1 VTFHRRE
8 VLGALGAASASTLL
22 WALGCGS
29 SAPNLRRA
37 PQVSGE
43 VRTWLHDAV
52 ARLAAVYPF
61 AHALAVS
68 RRRTTAARDVLGAGI
83 ARLRAEGVVL
93 TVRDRDGSWHEHA
106 ISELSRD
113 GVDAAA
119 RALGAARQLRAID
132 FGRTPD
138 TPDEPPH
145 LEDRD
150 LHRRVELLL
159 EGDAALARRLVYA
172 AASIDIDDA
181 IVWSV
186 APGRDLEQRL
196 VRIRNTALRAAWNG
210 THPVVR
216 EAEHAWSGWLDDQP
230 LTADDLIATSESAL
244 QVNTPGGFDDGE
256 RTVVLDPSVAAVVLD
271 IAVRG
276 LLTTDAARRP
286 EVVRRL
292 ADSAAAF
299 ASPLVTL
306 IDDPTTPAAFGA
318 FAFDDEGEPAAPL
331 TLIDAGRLAAR
342 LSDRAAASGLP
353 PNRAATT
360 SGGSSSAT
368 PGSAATAGGSSSASA
383 GPTASSGG
391 RGRRPGHVGHL
402 AVAPSHLRLVPGSS
416 DRRELY
422 DDGFLLEGALGANLD
437 PTGDRIRIACA
448 RARELKGGNT
458 TGQLYADVELVGSLS
473 ALLTAVDAVA
483 STPTSFAPRD
493 PTERDPTWRSIST
506 PAVRTRGLVRA
517 PRTRS

>member
-1 VTFHRRE
+1 MTFHRRE

-52 ARLAAVYPF
+52 ARLGAVYPF

-93 TVRDRDGSWHEHA
+93 TVRDRDGRWHEHA

-159 EGDAALARRLVYA
+159 QGDAALARRLVYA
-172 AASIDIDDA
+172 AAAIDIDDA

-196 VRIRNTALRAAWNG
+196 VRIRNTSLRAAWNG

-271 IAVRG
+271 TAVRG

-342 LSDRAAASGLP
+342 LSDRAAG
-353 PNRAATT
+353 
-360 SGGSSSAT
+360 
-368 PGSAATAGGSSSASA
+368 SASA
-383 GPTASSGG
+383 GPAASSGG
-391 RGRRPGHVGHL
+391 RGRRPGHLGHL

-458 TGQLYADVELVGSLS
+458 TGRLYADVELVGSLS

-493 PTERDPTWRSIST
+493 PTERDPTWRSISA
-506 PAVRTRGLVRA
+506 PAIRTRGLVRA